1 MKVSQRWLS
10 ELLQQE
16 LALEP
21 LLERLTLAGL
31 EVDGHDVLS
40 AVEGVVIGHV
50 QTVSQHPD
58 ADKLKVCEV
67 NDGEAVLSI
76 VCGAPNVREDM
87 HVAVARIGSKLPGG
101 LKIRRSKLRGV
112 ESHGML
118 CSAAELGLGQDHDG
132 IMDLPNTLT
141 PGTSLADALALPD
154 TVIDIDLTPNR
165 GDCFSMLGVAR
176 EVATFAKLAF
186 DEPAVSPV
194 TGTAAAE
201 TEPVVATPEAVPVFS
216 TSVVTGIDT
225 SAITPL
231 WMVERLR
238 RCGIRAI
245 HPVVDIT
252 NYVMMELGQP
262 MHAYDL
268 DKLAGHTLHARFAS
282 GDESLTLLDGRTLT
296 PDNDTLVIADQSGA
310 IGLAGIMGGESTM
323 VDEHSTNILFEAA
336 HFTPRAMAGQA
347 RRYNMHT
354 DASLRF
360 ERGVDAYG
368 HERAQARAVSLL
380 QEIAGGEAHGFT
392 VKRVDEHLRQE
403 GPIQLRADR
412 LSRMLGLKLDSSV
425 VNDIFERLGFA
436 IQADNAGW
444 QLTPPTWRFDIAIE
458 EDLIEEVARVYGYD
472 RIPLTTTIATSML
485 ASSPETRVSPE
496 RLRDTMAG
504 MGYRE
509 AITYSFVDPDKHA
522 ALRLAPSGPELVNPI
537 SKDLSVM
544 RGTLLCGLLDAV
556 RHNMAR
562 QQSSVRIFEYGR
574 VFAADGER
582 ENLAAVLCGQASP
595 EGWNNDKRA
604 VDVFDIKG
612 DAEALLGMTGHHD
625 AFEFRSATVDGL
637 HPGQTA
643 QIYRGDKLVGVI
655 GALHPA
661 VSADWDIEAPCVVL
675 ELDVTLAFAAVLPV
689 AASISKFPKVRRD
702 IALLVEEQIAAEALI
717 NTAKAA
723 VPALL
728 RDVIVFDVYQ
738 GKGIEPGLKSVALGL
753 ILLDSSRTLTDEDS
767 EQAVALV
774 AAALRQQHGAKLRE

>member
-10 ELLQQE
+10 ELLQQD
-16 LALEP
+16 LALQP

-31 EVDGHDVLS
+31 EVDGHELLS
-40 AVEGVVIGHV
+40 AVDGVVVGHV
-50 QTVSQHPD
+50 QSVSQHPD
-58 ADKLKVCEV
+58 ADKLKICAV
-67 NDGEAVLSI
+67 NDGESLLSI
-76 VCGAPNVREDM
+76 VCGAPNVREGM
-87 HVAVARIGSKLPGG
+87 CVAVARIGSKLPGG
-101 LKIRRSKLRGV
+101 LKIRRSKLRGI

-132 IMDLPNTLT
+132 IMDLPVSLV
-141 PGTSLADALALPD
+141 PGTPLADALALPD
-154 TVIDIDLTPNR
+154 SVIDIDLTPNR

-176 EVATFAKLAF
+176 EVATFAKLQF
-186 DEPAVSPV
+186 DEPVASAIS
-194 TGTAAAE
+194 GNAE
-201 TEPVVATPEAVPVFS
+201 PDTKPVVDTPEAVPVFS
-216 TSVVTGIDT
+216 TSVVTDIDP
-225 SAITPL
+225 SAKTPL

-238 RCGIRAI
+238 RSGIRAI

-252 NYVMMELGQP
+252 NYVMIEMGQP

-268 DKLAGHTLHARFAS
+268 DKLAGPTLHARFAS

-296 PDNDTLVIADQSGA
+296 PDSDTLVIADQSGA

-323 VDEHSTNILFEAA
+323 VGEHSTNIVFEAA
-336 HFTPRAMAGQA
+336 HFTPKAMAGQA

-380 QEIAGGEAHGFT
+380 QEIAGGQSHGLT
-392 VKRVDEHLRQE
+392 VERYEEQLRQQ
-403 GPIQLRADR
+403 GPIGLRADR
-412 LSRMLGLKLDSSV
+412 LSRMLGLELDTND
-425 VNDIFERLGFA
+425 VNDIFERLGFTVVKDA
-436 IQADNAGW
+436 AGW
-444 QLTPPTWRFDIAIE
+444 QLTPPTWRFDIGIE

-472 RIPLTTTIATSML
+472 RIPLATTIATSTL
-485 ASSPETRVSPE
+485 APSPETYVSPE

-522 ALRLAPSGPELVNPI
+522 ALQLAESGPELVNPI

-562 QQSSVRIFEYGR
+562 QQSSVRLFEYGR
-574 VFAADGER
+574 VFAGEGER
-582 ENLAAVLCGQASP
+582 ESLAAVLCGQVSL
-595 EGWNNDKRA
+595 ERWNHDKRN

-612 DAEALLGMTGHHD
+612 DAEALLGMTGDD
-625 AFEFRSATVDGL
+625 AEFDFRPATVDGL

-643 QIYRGDKLVGVI
+643 HIYRGDDLVGVI

-661 VSADWDIEAPCVVL
+661 VSAAWDIEAPCVVL
-675 ELDVTLAFAAVLPV
+675 ELDVAPAFAAVLPV
-689 AASISKFPKVRRD
+689 ADTISKFPKVRRD
-702 IALLVEEQIAAEALI
+702 IALLVDEGVAAEALI

-723 VPALL
+723 VPVLL
-728 RDVIVFDVYQ
+728 QDVIVFDVYQ

-767 EQAVALV
+767 EEA
-774 AAALRQQHGAKLRE
+774 